1 MEIKIQVEA
10 GELFNVKNVENE
22 VSNLVKSTLYGIETD
37 AKRNC
42 SVDTGRLRG
51 SITTN
56 ITGKMSGECGTNVEY
71 AEDVEYGT
79 RPHTIRPKD
88 KQALHWKE
96 GNTDIFA
103 KEVHHPG
110 TKAKPFFEPA
120 VKKNE
125 DKLDKDLDKLIERIS
140 K

>member
-10 GELFNVKNVENE
+10 GELFNIKNVENE
-22 VSNLVKSTLYGIETD
+22 VSKLVKDTLYNIETD

-42 SVDTGRLRG
+42 PVDNGRLRG

-56 ITGKMSGECGTNVEY
+56 ITGPMSGECGTNVEY

-96 GNTDIFA
+96 GNTDVFA

-120 VKKNE
+120 VKKNK

>member
-1 MEIKIQVEA
+1 MTVEIKIQIEA
-10 GELFNVKNVENE
+10 EELFDSKEIENE

-42 SVDTGRLRG
+42 PVDTGRLRG

-79 RPHTIRPKD
+79 RPHVIKPKN

-110 TKAKPFFEPA
+110 TKAQPFFEPA

-125 DKLDKDLDKLIERIS
+125 EKLDKKIDELIERL
-140 K
+140 

>member
-1 MEIKIQVEA
+1 MEIKIQVET
-10 GELFNVKNVENE
+10 GELFNVKNIENE
-22 VSNLVKSTLYGIETD
+22 VSSLVKNTLYGIETE

-42 SVDTGRLRG
+42 PVDTGRLRG

-56 ITGKMSGECGTNVEY
+56 ITGKMSGETGTNISY
-71 AEDVEYGT
+71 ATAVEYGT
-79 RPHTIRPKD
+79 RPHTIKPKD

-96 GNTDIFA
+96 GNTDVFA

>member
-1 MEIKIQVEA
+1 MEIKVKVEA
-10 GELFNVKNVENE
+10 GELFNSKNLENE
-22 VSNLVKSTLYGIETD
+22 VSKIVKDTLYGIETD
-37 AKRNC
+37 AKREC
-42 SVDTGRLRG
+42 PVDTGRLRG

-56 ITGKMSGECGTNVEY
+56 ITGKLSGETGTNISY
-71 AEDVEYGT
+71 AEAVEYGT
-79 RPHTIRPKD
+79 RPHTIKPKN

-96 GNTDIFA
+96 GNTDFFA

-110 TKAKPFFEPA
+110 TKAQPFFEPA

-125 DKLDKDLDKLIERIS
+125 DKLDKELDKLIERLL